1 MQRAFS
7 LLRRFGS
14 SFNGEEKRMRDFS
27 PQPISSVEE
36 ETKCWRSRSGGF
48 QPPTNKTAL
57 WRAPLFVFAAGQGF
71 QLCFPPKKEI
81 APVDQP
87 PERLRESFVDVSL
100 ANLGAQEFAVVFYAD
115 AATGQQVGHC
125 RNRLL
130 GAFGAGADG
139 EDKVTEREFR
149 TGFEDLF
156 SRFHDQS

>member
-1 MQRAFS
+1 MVRKSECATPS
-7 LLRRFGS
+7 PALS
-14 SFNGEEKRMRDFS
+14 SEER
-27 PQPISSVEE
+27 
-36 ETKCWRSRSGGF
+36 KCGRSRSGGF

-57 WRAPLFVFAAGQGF
+57 WRASLLAFAAGQGF
-71 QLCFPPKKEI
+71 QLCFPKKEI

-87 PERLRESFVDVSL
+87 PERLRKSFVDVSL

-130 GAFGAGADG
+130 GAFGAGADS
-139 EDKVTEREFR
+139 EDKVTEREFGTR
-149 TGFEDLF
+149 FEDLF

>member
-1 MQRAFS
+1 M
-7 LLRRFGS
+7 L
-14 SFNGEEKRMRDFS
+14 
-27 PQPISSVEE
+27 
-36 ETKCWRSRSGGF
+36 
-48 QPPTNKTAL
+48 PPE
-57 WRAPLFVFAAGQGF
+57 
-71 QLCFPPKKEI
+71 KEI

-87 PERLRESFVDVSL
+87 PERLRKSFVDVSL
-100 ANLGAQEFAVVFYAD
+100 ANLGAQEFAVVFYTD
-115 AATGQQVGHC
+115 AATGQEVGHC

>member
-1 MQRAFS
+1 MLPAKERGFS
-7 LLRRFGS
+7 TADQQ
-14 SFNGEEKRMRDFS
+14 NGTLEKRRS
-27 PQPISSVEE
+27 LSLPSVRISNYAS
-36 ETKCWRSRSGGF
+36 
-48 QPPTNKTAL
+48 
-57 WRAPLFVFAAGQGF
+57 
-71 QLCFPPKKEI
+71 PPKKI

-87 PERLRESFVDVSL
+87 PERLRRSFVDVSL

-115 AATGQQVGHC
+115 AATGQQIGHC

-156 SRFHDQS
+156 SRFHDQSYELEQIQCHFVQSIL